1 MWGGGILTPVKGRTY
16 ETGVK
21 GELAGGK
28 LNVSLAAFRIDLD
41 NNPQVDL
48 AHPCAGPNCYYVN
61 GGSVRS
67 QGFEFEANGRVTPW
81 WSVGELHV
89 RHDELRGQ
97 PRERGLF
104 VRAVAEPAPPV
115 PIVDELRPA
124 VAGAALEHRRRRAG
138 AEQLPAQANG
148 VTMSQGG
155 YALASLRLGYRY
167 DKRWSAAVNV
177 NNLFDRKYYL
187 SLSNPGWN
195 NRYGEP
201 RNVMLTVRGQF

>member
-67 QGFEFEANGRVTPW
+67 RGFEFEANGRITPW
-81 WSVGELHV
+81 WSVWASYTYDTMRYADNLANAETV
-89 RHDELRGQ
+89 
-97 PRERGLF
+97 
-104 VRAVAEPAPPV
+104 VRAAAEPAPPV
-115 PIVDELRPA
+115 PAVDELRPA
-124 VAGAALEHRRRRAG
+124 VAGAALERRRRRAG
-138 AEQLPAQANG
+138 AGQLLGAGQRRHDE
-148 VTMSQGG
+148 GG
-155 YALASLRLGYRY
+155 YALASVRLGYRY
-167 DKRWSAAVNV
+167 DKHWSAAVNV